1 MAGKIRIDGVTVE
14 PNETY
19 SGKQLI
25 HLCQVSFEN
34 GMRAGKQTQAADIQQ
49 AVQRAHD
56 RGYYEGKQ
64 ARSDEVTGV
73 LEALRVLKKYLQD
86 TAD

>member
-1 MAGKIRIDGVTVE
+1 MAGKIRIGGMTIE
-14 PNETY
+14 PGGTY
-19 SGKQLI
+19 SGKQVI

-34 GMRAGKQTQAADIQQ
+34 GMQAAKQTQAADAEQ
-49 AVQRAHD
+49 ALQRAHD

-73 LEALRVLKKYLQD
+73 LAALEVLKKYFQD
-86 TAD
+86 TTD